1 MTSSVVDAA
10 APNPGPSDQS
20 IEAQYEAMRAYLE
33 RIVADVHA
41 EDMVPQSMED
51 ASPLKW
57 HLAHTSWFFETFLL
71 RERLPDYRPLREEYI
86 YLFNSY
92 YNAVGPQYSRP
103 QRGVITRPT
112 VAEVLEYRAYVDQH
126 MARLFDSSY
135 DEALLPV
142 VQLGVN
148 HEQQHQELMLTDVKH
163 LFSFNP
169 LNPAYREGAAE
180 PSGVTAPDLAWIPF
194 EEGVHSV
201 GHDGSE
207 FTFDNEGPRH
217 QVYLRSFELA
227 SRPVTNAEYIA
238 FIEDGGYTRSSLWLS
253 AGWATV
259 RKQQW
264 EAPLYW
270 EQRDGGWCQH
280 TLGGLKPVDLDAPV
294 THVSHYE
301 ADAYASWAGVR
312 LPTEFEWEV
321 AAAPEPIEGNFADL
335 GNWHPVASEGVSP
348 GGFTQLYG
356 DVWEWTSSAYLPYP
370 GFTASDD
377 AIGEYNGKFM
387 SNQMVLRGGSCAT
400 PDATH
405 IRPTYRNFFPSDSRW
420 QFSGIRLARDV

>member
-1 MTSSVVDAA
+1 
-10 APNPGPSDQS
+10 
-20 IEAQYEAMRAYLE
+20 
-33 RIVADVHA
+33 
-41 EDMVPQSMED
+41 
-51 ASPLKW
+51 
-57 HLAHTSWFFETFLL
+57 
-71 RERLPDYRPLREEYI
+71 
-86 YLFNSY
+86 
-92 YNAVGPQYSRP
+92 
-103 QRGVITRPT
+103 
-112 VAEVLEYRAYVDQH
+112 
-126 MARLFDSSY
+126 LFDSTY
-135 DEALLPV
+135 DEALAPV

-180 PSGVTAPDLAWIPF
+180 PSGIPAPDLAWVPF
-194 EEGVHSV
+194 EEGVYSV

-217 QVYLRSFELA
+217 QVYLRDFELA

-238 FIEDGGYTRSSLWLS
+238 FIEDGGYTRSKLWLS
-253 AGWATV
+253 DGWATV
-259 RKQQW
+259 KQQQW
-264 EAPLYW
+264 QAPLYW
-270 EQRDGGWCQH
+270 EQRDGAWCQH

-301 ADAYASWAGVR
+301 ADAYATWAGHR

-321 AAAPEPIEGNFADL
+321 AAAPEPIEGNFADS
-335 GNWHPVASEGVSP
+335 GRWHPVASEDVSP
-348 GGFTQLYG
+348 GGFTALYG

-387 SNQMVLRGGSCAT
+387 SNQMVLRGGSCAA
-400 PDATH
+400 PDASH
-405 IRPTYRNFFPSDSRW
+405 IRPTYRNFFPAAARW
-420 QFSGIRLARDV
+420 QFSGIRLARDA